1 MTVIKVDTENNYML
15 IKGSVP
21 GPRKGCV
28 MVRTAKTSKGDKEP
42 VTLVDYTA
50 NKEVQ

>member
-1 MTVIKVDTENNYML
+1 ML
-15 IKGSVP
+15 IYGFVP
-21 GPRKGCV
+21 GSSIGCV
-28 MVRTAKTSKGDKEP
+28 LVRSYKTSKGDKEP

>member
-1 MTVIKVDTENNYML
+1 ML
-15 IKGSVP
+15 IKGNIP